1 MKTFKIVADDKIP
14 GLPVLL
20 EPFEDV
26 TFLPTKDFSN
36 ETIRGANVLFVRTPI
51 KCNASL
57 LQNNPVA
64 YIGTASIG
72 FDHIDL
78 SYCKEHAIT
87 WSNAPG
93 CNKGSVLSYVLAA
106 IASVMPL
113 ANPQDYTI
121 GVVGVGNIGSH
132 IAESCRALG
141 MKVLLND
148 PVREEKEGSEQFV
161 SLKEIAGKCDII
173 TFHTPLTRTGKHPS
187 FHLANEAFF
196 SYIGGKKPVI
206 INAARGGVINEEALL
221 QAYSEGRI
229 GSMIIDCWEHE
240 PDLNREL
247 LKLASV
253 ATPHIA
259 GFSRDGKF
267 NGTRMTV
274 AAFARHFGIQVDV
287 TRITPPAPEH
297 PIIDAAKYS
306 GDILAQII
314 LATYPISG
322 ETEAL
327 KAHPQDFVRQ
337 RDHYPLRRDFCG
349 YTVIN
354 APDSLKKELT
364 ALGFQ
369 LR

>member
-26 TFLPTKDFSN
+26 TFLPTKDFSH
-36 ETIRGANVLFVRTPI
+36 ETIKGANVLFVRTPI
-51 KCNASL
+51 KCNPVL
-57 LQNNPVA
+57 LEGNRVE

-78 SYCKEHAIT
+78 SYCKEHDIA

-106 IASVMPL
+106 ISSVASLEHPE
-113 ANPQDYTI
+113 DYTI

-148 PVREEKEGSEQFV
+148 PIREENEGSEQFV
-161 SLKEIAGKCDII
+161 SLKEIAEKCNII
-173 TFHTPLTRTGKHPS
+173 TFHTPLTRTGKYPS

-196 SYIGGKKPVI
+196 SYIGGKKPII
-206 INAARGGVINEEALL
+206 INAARGGVINEESLL
-221 QAYSEGRI
+221 QAHSEGKI
-229 GSMIIDCWEHE
+229 GGMIIDCWEHE
-240 PDLNREL
+240 PNINHEL
-247 LKLASV
+247 LNTANI

-274 AAFARHFGIQVDV
+274 AAFARHFGIEVDV

-297 PIIDAAKYS
+297 PVIDAAKFS
-306 GDILAQII
+306 GDLLAQII
-314 LATYPISG
+314 LATYPIAK

-354 APDSLKKELT
+354 APESLKKELT
-364 ALGFQ
+364 TLGFQ